1 MPAKTKTTPRR
12 KTSAKTAK
20 HAKKKTKAT
29 KAKPAPCRLPD
40 IPEDKLSA
48 IQRDLV
54 NAIRSGPRGGATQIR
69 GPFAVFLQAPEYGQL
84 AQQLGGHVRLKTS
97 VPPRLSEFAILVAAR
112 HWRAQYEWFA
122 HAKIGQQSGIK
133 TKTIVD
139 LHADRR
145 PKAAPADELAIYDF
159 IQELYRTKR
168 VSNRNYARVHKL
180 LGDAGMVEFVGIL
193 GYYALVA
200 MSLNVFHMPLP
211 EGETLP
217 FAEPKL
223 S

>member
-1 MPAKTKTTPRR
+1 MPAKKKTTPRR
-12 KTSAKTAK
+12 KTTGK
-20 HAKKKTKAT
+20 
-29 KAKPAPCRLPD
+29 KAKPANKAKPTPCRLQD
-40 IPEDKLSA
+40 IPEEKHSA
-48 IQRDLV
+48 GQRALID
-54 NAIRSGPRGGATQIR
+54 AIRSGPRGGATQMR
-69 GPFAVFLQAPEYGQL
+69 GPFAVFLQAPEYGHL
-84 AQQLGGHVRLKTS
+84 AQQLGGFVRHQTR

-122 HAKIGQQSGIK
+122 HAKIGAAAGIK
-133 TKTIVD
+133 PKTIAA
-139 LHADRR
+139 LHAGRR
-145 PKAAPADELAIYDF
+145 PTSAPADELAIYDF
-159 IQELYRTKR
+159 IQELYRAKR
-168 VSNRNYARVHKL
+168 VGKRNYARVHKL

-211 EGETLP
+211 EGEKLP